1 MEEFF
6 RAALLE
12 EPRRRQMSSP
22 LEWKLGENGTLPET
36 NILHLPGCA
45 IPKGKD
51 HLLKHQFSGAKMFVS
66 GRVV

>member
-1 MEEFF
+1 
-6 RAALLE
+6 
-12 EPRRRQMSSP
+12 MSSP

-51 HLLKHQFSGAKMFVS
+51 NLLKHQFSGAMFVS